1 MKNLLNLSL
10 QFHFIPPS
18 FLHFHGYYPK
28 SNSYS
33 LCLGNYHMLS
43 TSFFLYVALRPED
56 ILSLR
61 TYSGSQLPTG
71 IFQLISQALKLSVIW
86 PQTSFPRLLP
96 LCVVL
101 WNWSSCSA
109 ILRHDYVSFCYQNSC
124 LCWHFYHCPHPVH
137 HRRLEF
143 CLFHKTLTLRAKSNS
158 FLLWSITFYSNHF
171 LNISQ
176 KILNPSVS
184 VHFLV
189 KWE

>member
-33 LCLGNYHMLS
+33 LCLGNCHMLS

-71 IFQLISQALKLSVIW
+71 MLQLINQAFKLSVIW

-101 WNWSSCSA
+101 WNWSSCSV

-124 LCWHFYHCPHPVH
+124 LEGGMFQENSIETCILSTVKQITSPGWMHETSARTWCTG
-137 HRRLEF
+137 
-143 CLFHKTLTLRAKSNS
+143 KT
-158 FLLWSITFYSNHF
+158 
-171 LNISQ
+171 
-176 KILNPSVS
+176 
-184 VHFLV
+184 
-189 KWE
+189 